1 MNNVLFKGKNVIIT
15 GGTDGM
21 GAATAIELC
30 KLGANVHIVGRSEEK
45 AKNVQKITEAYSGK
59 LTYSIAD
66 FSLLRNIKAV
76 ASSIA
81 AQFNSFDIV
90 IHAVG
95 ILITNT
101 QHTEE
106 GLEKDFAV
114 SYLSRFVFNEHLFSL
129 NKFNPKTKIINIAA
143 SSPKV
148 PSFAQME
155 FDNVSEVKSR
165 VGMKSHGQAQ
175 LANDLYTAIAG
186 KRYGVISIGYGPGSV
201 DTNIRREVPV
211 VFQWLMKPFF
221 YFATRKPI
229 DVAKQF
235 IEILTLDNLQ
245 SGNAYYFNKKGQFK
259 IATFIDNQK
268 RQDELLNTTL
278 AILNPILSN

>member
-1 MNNVLFKGKNVIIT
+1 MNNDIFLNLNVIIT

-45 AKNVQKITEAYSGK
+45 AKSIQKLTETYIGK

-66 FSLLRNIKAV
+66 FSLLRNVKDV
-76 ASSIA
+76 ANSIATKFSSI
-81 AQFNSFDIV
+81 DII
-90 IHAVG
+90 IHGVG

-101 QHTEE
+101 QHTAE

-114 SYLSRFVFNEHLFSL
+114 SYLSRFVFNEHLYSL
-129 NKFNPKTKIINIAA
+129 NKFRPTTRIINIAA
-143 SSPKV
+143 SSPTV

-155 FDNVSEVKSR
+155 FDDISEVKSR

-175 LANDLYTAIAG
+175 LANDLYTAFAG
-186 KRYGVISIGYGPGSV
+186 KRYGIISIGYGPGSV
-201 DTNIRREVPV
+201 DTNIRREVPII
-211 VFQWLMKPFF
+211 FQWLMKPFF
-221 YFATRKPI
+221 YFATRKPL

-235 IEILTLDNLQ
+235 IEILSMDNLQ
-245 SGNAYYFNKKGQFK
+245 TGNAYYFNKKGQFK
-259 IATFIDNQK
+259 IATFVDNQK
-268 RQDELLNTTL
+268 RQDELLKTTL
-278 AILNPILSN
+278 AIISPIFKN

>member
-1 MNNVLFKGKNVIIT
+1 MINTLFENKNIVIT

-21 GAATAIELC
+21 GAASAIELC

-45 AKNVQKITEAYSGK
+45 AKALQKLSESYSGK
-59 LTYSIAD
+59 LTYTISD
-66 FSLLRNIKAV
+66 FSLLQNVKIA
-76 ASSIA
+76 ANSIA
-81 AQFNSFDIV
+81 VQFNSFDIV
-90 IHAVG
+90 IHGVG

-129 NKFNPKTKIINIAA
+129 NKFNPTTKIINIAA

-155 FDNVSEVKSR
+155 FNNVSEVKSR

-175 LANDLYTAIAG
+175 LANDLYTAIAS
-186 KRYGVISIGYGPGSV
+186 KRYSIISIGYGPGSV

-221 YFATRKPI
+221 YFDTRKPI

-235 IEILTLDNLQ
+235 IEILSLENLQ

-259 IATFIDNQK
+259 IATFVDNKK
-268 RQDELLNTTL
+268 RQDELLKTTL
-278 AILNPILSN
+278 ALINPILNN

>member
-1 MNNVLFKGKNVIIT
+1 MINTLFENKNIIIT

-21 GAATAIELC
+21 GAASAIEFC
-30 KLGANVHIVGRSEEK
+30 KLGANVHIVGRSEGK
-45 AKNVQKITEAYSGK
+45 AKAIQKLSESYSGK
-59 LTYSIAD
+59 LTYTIAD
-66 FSLLRNIKAV
+66 FSLVRNVKAI
-76 ASSIA
+76 ASFIA
-81 AQFNSFDIV
+81 TKFNSVDIV
-90 IHAVG
+90 IHGVG

-114 SYLSRFVFNEHLFSL
+114 SYLSRFVFNEYLFSL
-129 NKFNPKTKIINIAA
+129 KKFNPTTKIINIAA

-148 PSFAQME
+148 PSFTQME
-155 FDNVSEVKSR
+155 FDSVSEVKSR

-211 VFQWLMKPFF
+211 VIQWLMKPFF

-235 IEILTLDNLQ
+235 IEILSLDNLQ

-268 RQDELLNTTL
+268 RQDKLLNTTL
-278 AILNPILSN
+278 AILNPILNN